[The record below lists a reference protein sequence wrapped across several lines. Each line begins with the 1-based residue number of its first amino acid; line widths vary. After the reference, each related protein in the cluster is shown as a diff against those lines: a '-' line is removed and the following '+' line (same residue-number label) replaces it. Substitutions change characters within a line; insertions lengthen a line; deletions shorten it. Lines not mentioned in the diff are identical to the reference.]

1 MKFILTWLLSVVLF
15 FIMFCT
21 LGAGVIAAISFIFW
35 ELPNLVDLQTMALV
49 VARVAFVAAIPF
61 GLAFTFSDEGR
72 KAWKV

>member
-21 LGAGVIAAISFIFW
+21 LGAGVIAAILFIFW
-35 ELPNLVDLQTMALV
+35 ELPSLVDLQTMALV
-49 VARVAFVAAIPF
+49 VARVAFVAAIPV